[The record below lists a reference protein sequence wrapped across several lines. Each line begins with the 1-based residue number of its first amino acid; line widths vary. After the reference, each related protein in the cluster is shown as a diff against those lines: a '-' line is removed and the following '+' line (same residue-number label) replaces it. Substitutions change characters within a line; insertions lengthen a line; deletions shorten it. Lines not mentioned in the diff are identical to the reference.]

1 MSQCIYKLNICLMG
15 FLFVISIFSLIILI
29 INIYF
34 DFQDE
39 QKINY
44 FDHLVYIKFINL
56 IIEIITWI
64 IVIFFGVHSLIYLS
78 SNKLLIYMKVLFIT
92 VILEMII
99 EYFYFSNLDHKFTYK
114 NIRMISL
121 NIITFLKI
129 IFGILSVIFG
139 ICENNILLK
148 EIESYPLNNIDDE
161 ITEDLYKNIIL
172 MSKEPNNILLQKKYD
187 KLKDEKNSN

>member
-15 FLFVISIFSLIILI
+15 FLFVISIFYLIILI

-172 MSKEPNNILLQKKYD
+172 MSKEPNNSSLQRQYNQLRKSI
-187 KLKDEKNSN
+187 NQ

>member
-1 MSQCIYKLNICLMG
+1 MSQCIYKSNICLMG

-34 DFQDE
+34 DFQAE

-99 EYFYFSNLDHKFTYK
+99 EYFYFRNLDHKFTYK

-172 MSKEPNNILLQKKYD
+172 MSKEPNNSSLQRQYNQLRKSI
-187 KLKDEKNSN
+187 NQ

>member
-78 SNKLLIYMKVLFIT
+78 SNKLLIYMKVLSIT

-99 EYFYFSNLDHKFTYK
+99 ECFYFRNLENKFTYK

-172 MSKEPNNILLQKKYD
+172 MSKEPNNSSLQRQYNQLRKSI
-187 KLKDEKNSN
+187 NQ